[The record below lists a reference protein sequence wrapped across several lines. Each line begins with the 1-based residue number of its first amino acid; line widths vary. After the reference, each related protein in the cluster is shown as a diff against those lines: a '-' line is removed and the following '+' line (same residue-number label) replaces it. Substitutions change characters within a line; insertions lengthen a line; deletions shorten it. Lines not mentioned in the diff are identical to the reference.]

1 MTRIVAGRYGGRRLR
16 TPDGRDTRPTSDR
29 VREAL
34 FSALESMTDLGGARV
49 LDLFAGSG
57 AVGLEA
63 LSRGAAHALLV
74 ESDARAIRVIRE
86 NIATLGAAGAAVAAG
101 RVGTVLAAGPQGGPY
116 DVVFADPPYPLTE
129 PELTAAL
136 AALVGH
142 GWLADGAVLV
152 VERATRSP
160 EPSWVEGVTADRG
173 RRYGEST
180 LWYGRAVAQSGG
192 ASEPEG

>member
-1 MTRIVAGRYGGRRLR
+1 MAGRYGGRRLR

-34 FSALESMTDLGGARV
+34 FSALESMTDLDGARV

-74 ESDARAIRVIRE
+74 ESDARAIRVIRD
-86 NIATLGAAGAAVAAG
+86 NIATLGAAGAAVAPG
-101 RVGTVLAAGPQGGPY
+101 RVGTVLGAGPQGGPY

-136 AALVGH
+136 AALVEH
-142 GWLADGAVLV
+142 GWLAPDAVLV

-160 EPSWVEGVTADRG
+160 EPSWVQGVTGDRG

-192 ASEPEG
+192 ACEPEG